1 MSKTAEKVLVPLGVY
16 QAFMAWRSSAAS
28 ESFTSR
34 EALKHKKGLAEIVKG
49 DYVSLAQLKN
59 ELGTSRR

>member
-1 MSKTAEKVLVPLGVY
+1 MSKMAEKVLVPFSEY
-16 QAFMAWRSSAAS
+16 QAFMAWRSSVAS

-34 EALKHKKGLAEIVKG
+34 EALKHKKGLAEVAKG

-59 ELGTSRR
+59 ELGASRR